1 MLKKPL
7 TETIDNYSFRPIF
20 GDMEPDPRSN
30 LDRLAREGSPV
41 AASLHLDIAA
51 RTDIGLERGHNED
64 SLLVTRFGCRGST
77 GPCAAQVDVNGPEEW
92 VALGVCDGM
101 GGAAAGEVASRS
113 AVEVIDEVLAAGGP
127 VAGPSDLG
135 RRLVASVE
143 EAARR
148 IHAAATAQRELE
160 GMGTTATVCALSGD
174 ALFVAQVGDS
184 RAYLL
189 RGGRLT
195 QITRDQ
201 TLATLMMEQGQLTPE
216 ELPTF
221 AFNHVILQALGTN
234 PRVDVDLVRVTVRR
248 GDVLL
253 VCSDG
258 LSGPVGDETIR
269 RTLEEATSPA
279 AAGEALI
286 ALANAAGGPDNVTC
300 IVARIQGEALGAP
313 VDVVVTLKGGGLE
326 PEEPQRPITVAAA
339 APAPIIEHER
349 ESEGVAQRRSA
360 LGRVLAFLRGTR

>member
-1 MLKKPL
+1 
-7 TETIDNYSFRPIF
+7 
-20 GDMEPDPRSN
+20 MEADFSN
-30 LDRLAREGSPV
+30 LDRLVREGTPV
-41 AASLHLDIAA
+41 AASLHLQLDIAA
-51 RTDIGLERGHNED
+51 CTDVGRERGHNED
-64 SLLVTRFGCRGST
+64 SLLVTRFGRRAST
-77 GPCAAQVDVNGPEEW
+77 GPCAEQVDVAGPREW

-148 IHAAATAQRELE
+148 IHAAALGRRELE
-160 GMGTTATVCALSGD
+160 GMGTTATVCALAGD

-201 TLATLMMEQGQLTPE
+201 TLATLMIEQGQLTLE

-221 AFNHVILQALGTN
+221 AFNHVILQALGTH

-258 LSGPVGDETIR
+258 LSGPVADEMIR
-269 RTLEEATSPA
+269 RTLEEAASPA

-300 IVARIQGEALGAP
+300 IVARIHGEALGAP
-313 VDVVVTLKGGGLE
+313 ADVVTPIKGGGLGLDLDLDA
-326 PEEPQRPITVAAA
+326 EETPRPIAIAAA
-339 APAPIIEHER
+339 APAPIVASELEH
-349 ESEGVAQRRSA
+349 VTQRRGA
-360 LGRVLAFLRGTR
+360 LGRVLAFLRGIR